1 MPKVSAA
8 LYEGIINNILIMRK
22 AFLLLSMV
30 TTCAYAQ
37 FQPYVFKGTQLYK
50 PIQEDNTILQ
60 QSIEKLERASYEA
73 TEQYSKL
80 QLLLAEYGDKLYN
93 DEETLLWFD
102 KYKKEIEQSYES
114 MRGFGPYDARNYA
127 IRKQGEIANDPE
139 LMARI
144 RTANEYRAAVQSI
157 RQRSDMSQQEKMDW
171 IADHPYCFIPIANS
185 DGKIIGGKLGTK
197 AELEAYKA
205 EVQRKARLLEESNR
219 ARLYAMAHPFDNIDY
234 ARYDKVID
242 YPQCRF
248 YPTPYSIS
256 DGLRISRIALSST
269 ETRVEFE
276 FTNTVFNWFNVERG
290 TYIKASGTNKL
301 AFIRAEN
308 VAIAPSMSTFEKSGE
323 ILKFA
328 LIFPSIPQKAKSF
341 LIAEPYKKGWKFKDI
356 KVQ

>member
-1 MPKVSAA
+1 M
-8 LYEGIINNILIMRK
+8 LIMRK

-37 FQPYVFKGTQLYK
+37 FQPIVYKQFQPIVYK
-50 PIQEDNTILQ
+50 PKTPDYTILQ
-60 QSIEKLERASYEA
+60 RSLEKLDRVRNEA

-80 QLLLAEYGDKLYN
+80 QLLLAEYGGKLYN

-102 KYKKEIEQSYES
+102 DYKKKIERGYES
-114 MRGFGPYDARNYA
+114 LEPYEARSYA

-139 LMARI
+139 LIARI
-144 RTANEYRAAVQSI
+144 RTANEYQAAVQSI
-157 RQRSDMSQQEKMDW
+157 RECSDMSMQEKTDW
-171 IADHPYCFIPIANS
+171 IANHPYCFIPIANG

-205 EVQRKARLLEESNR
+205 EVQRKARLLEEQNR
-219 ARLYAMAHPFDNIDY
+219 ARLYAMAHPFDSFDY
-234 ARYDKVID
+234 TRYDKIID
-242 YPQCRF
+242 YPQYRF
-248 YPTPYSIS
+248 YPTNSS

-276 FTNTVFNWFNVERG
+276 FTNTIFNWFNVERG

-328 LIFPSIPQKAKSF
+328 LIFPAIPQKVKSF
-341 LIAEPYKKGWKFKDI
+341 LMAEQDKKGWGWKFKDI
-356 KVQ
+356 KIQ